1 MFIHT
6 TRPHSDGSELCSQG
20 AYYWLSAGYHA
31 PSWRVLR
38 AVLAM
43 PSAERGRSE
52 QRRPHTAVLVRS
64 HNPLPGQLR
73 RMREWATVLSAAG
86 IPMHVSLDVSH
97 GRETV
102 ERVSSALSPLPVAV
116 HMYDEAEMVR
126 EFPHLERLRHTMVG
140 EAGWSGLRCPATG
153 TDARTLAAN
162 AAGTWRKW
170 AGRGGTRPSSIAW
183 GFHAEA
189 LCLWWRTMTRKP
201 PDGSSPVPEHVWVI
215 EDDVGFTAP
224 LNELVEAYSDTHAD
238 LVTDAPQLSVPVSAT
253 SWAVTADAATGS
265 GALRWQGWCDLTLT
279 LALTPTLTLILT
291 QSLTLTLALSLRLTR
306 CWHDTCT
313 EAYAALV
320 PEEQP

>member
-1 MFIHT
+1 
-6 TRPHSDGSELCSQG
+6 
-20 AYYWLSAGYHA
+20 
-31 PSWRVLR
+31 
-38 AVLAM
+38 M
-43 PSAERGRSE
+43 PSAEPGRSE

-170 AGRGGTRPSSIAW
+170 AGRGGTRPSRRQYRS
-183 GFHAEA
+183 
-189 LCLWWRTMTRKP
+189 
-201 PDGSSPVPEHVWVI
+201 
-215 EDDVGFTAP
+215 
-224 LNELVEAYSDTHAD
+224 
-238 LVTDAPQLSVPVSAT
+238 
-253 SWAVTADAATGS
+253 
-265 GALRWQGWCDLTLT
+265 
-279 LALTPTLTLILT
+279 
-291 QSLTLTLALSLRLTR
+291 
-306 CWHDTCT
+306 
-313 EAYAALV
+313 
-320 PEEQP
+320 